1 MANEIDLG
9 KVSITP
15 VEQPWTDTATVE
27 INDIWTYQDATYLA
41 LQNSVGVTPTDDKV
55 YWSKLIDW
63 QAITARKLPSFIIV
77 ISSRSSENNR
87 LFWVVFT
94 TVFCGFSSFAA
105 GGGGACP
112 PAITPDGAAG
122 GGIGADCWFGCTLAH
137 SFLKI

>member
-55 YWSKLIDW
+55 Y
-63 QAITARKLPSFIIV
+63 
-77 ISSRSSENNR
+77 
-87 LFWVVFT
+87 
-94 TVFCGFSSFAA
+94 
-105 GGGGACP
+105 
-112 PAITPDGAAG
+112 
-122 GGIGADCWFGCTLAH
+122 
-137 SFLKI
+137 

>member
-55 YWSKLIDW
+55 YWSN
-63 QAITARKLPSFIIV
+63 AI
-77 ISSRSSENNR
+77 
-87 LFWVVFT
+87 
-94 TVFCGFSSFAA
+94 
-105 GGGGACP
+105 
-112 PAITPDGAAG
+112 
-122 GGIGADCWFGCTLAH
+122 
-137 SFLKI
+137 